1 MANAF
6 AAPSLA
12 HALITQTPSLLGAGP
27 PRALSARF
35 TLSYGLI
42 TAGWLAFGLAAL
54 LSRIYPAFPIG
65 LLVVG
70 AAVTWLPFPLMGVL
84 FGVAVVWLGCVLRS
98 AYQSD
103 QDEPTTGS
111 TPR

>member
-54 LSRIYPAFPIG
+54 LSRIYPAFPIV

-70 AAVTWLPFPLMGVL
+70 AAVTWLQFSLMGVL